1 MKKLNGIFSSVV
13 LTSVLVLA
21 GCSNNSGSSEA
32 ANVSSTEETTI
43 KIGSFGSDL
52 DIWTY
57 ISELEATKEAGI
69 NIELV
74 NVDGIDINTATSAG
88 DMDYNAFQT
97 YDYMKVF
104 NDDHEEDVVPAF
116 TTYIEPLG
124 IYSNEFDTLD
134 DVPEASQVAIANN
147 PAQQSRSLALL
158 QDANFI
164 TLNEE
169 VEGLYT
175 VKDITENPKKLEFIE
190 IDDNSGLQAL
200 EDVALVTISSTLAF
214 EGGLNPKED
223 ALFTEDTSN
232 ITDSNIGNV
241 NVFVTSDDN
250 ENSEQIETLQEIY
263 FSDDVKNYIET
274 EFNDTKVPVD
284 LDLAT
289 FESEGE

>member
-1 MKKLNGIFSSVV
+1 M
-13 LTSVLVLA
+13 
-21 GCSNNSGSSEA
+21 
-32 ANVSSTEETTI
+32 
-43 KIGSFGSDL
+43 
-52 DIWTY
+52 
-57 ISELEATKEAGI
+57 
-69 NIELV
+69 
-74 NVDGIDINTATSAG
+74 
-88 DMDYNAFQT
+88 
-97 YDYMKVF
+97 
-104 NDDHEEDVVPAF
+104 
-116 TTYIEPLG
+116 
-124 IYSNEFDTLD
+124 
-134 DVPEASQVAIANN
+134 AIANN

-175 VKDITENPKKLEFIE
+175 VKDITDNPKKLEFIE

-214 EGGLNPKED
+214 EGGLNPNED
-223 ALFTEDTSN
+223 ALFTEDTSK